1 MLRVFSNNQWPRQE
15 FPQWDIW
22 NLQADLLFF
31 YSHIANFLNDRCLWL
46 GQPPERTGC
55 TAVWHTLACAHTHT
69 QVRKEREKMRHL
81 MKDGKQVFFLCFG
94 ALWVFV
100 GQLWHW
106 SAPVM
111 SFVCASG
118 PNKSLLRNLW
128 EAWAVGKECPLSWSS
143 TLILIIHWRRG
154 APASGW
160 QEFTHCWPQ

>member
-1 MLRVFSNNQWPRQE
+1 MRHLRPAGRLAFFLLSHCQFPKRQVSLTWSASRE
-15 FPQWDIW
+15 
-22 NLQADLLFF
+22 NRLH
-31 YSHIANFLNDRCLWL
+31 SCLAH
-46 GQPPERTGC
+46 TCMC
-55 TAVWHTLACAHTHT
+55 THTHT

-106 SAPVM
+106 GAPVM